1 MDFPFEMIGAVPS
14 HLNLSAYMTAEPTML
29 GVLQPSL
36 IGILKEW
43 LVRTAYLDERYSPV

>member
-1 MDFPFEMIGAVPS
+1 MIGTVPS
-14 HLNLSAYMTAEPTML
+14 HLNSSAYMTAEPTML

-43 LVRTAYLDERYSPV
+43 LVQTAYLNERYGHV